1 MLFDLRSRGR
11 RTTVKVVYSM
21 LAVLMGAGL
30 VLFGIGGATSGG
42 FLNGL
47 TGGGGGGGSVNT
59 PEKAAKHLE
68 AIVRRDPQS
77 QAAWLRLAQ
86 IRLNIA
92 NANAQTGGQVD
103 SADLEK
109 VSQAWKRYLALNPPH
124 PNDAMAQQMIAVYG
138 PAPGL
143 NDSADLVSAVEAH
156 LAATKKPTVSD
167 YETYAVA
174 ATLANQTRK
183 AGLATDKAKSL
194 AAAGKN
200 GKAKTNALK
209 QVDAEIAAL
218 QQQLGGSGSS
228 AAQTVTG

>member
-59 PEKAAKHLE
+59 PEKAEKHLE
-68 AIVRRDPQS
+68 TIVRRDPTS

-92 NANAQTGGQVD
+92 NANAQTGGQLT
-103 SADLEK
+103 ANDLEQ
-109 VSQAWKRYLALNPPH
+109 VSQAWKRYVALSPEH
-124 PNDAMAQQMIAVYG
+124 PDNTMAQQMIAVYG
-138 PAPGL
+138 PSPGL
-143 NDSADLVSAVEAH
+143 NQPANLVGAVEAH
-156 LAATKKPTVSD
+156 LAAT
-167 YETYAVA
+167 
-174 ATLANQTRK
+174 LANQARK
-183 AGLATDKAKSL
+183 AGLATDKAKAL
-194 AAAGKN
+194 AAAGKK
-200 GKAKTNALK
+200 GQARKKAIT

-218 QQQLGGSGSS
+218 QQQLGGGGSTVPQTASG
-228 AAQTVTG
+228 

>member
-59 PEKAAKHLE
+59 PEKAEKHLE
-68 AIVRRDPQS
+68 TIVRRDPTS

-92 NANAQTGGQVD
+92 NANAQTGGQLT
-103 SADLEK
+103 ANDLEQ
-109 VSQAWKRYLALNPPH
+109 VSQAWKRYVALSPEH
-124 PNDAMAQQMIAVYG
+124 PDNTMAQQMIAVYG
-138 PAPGL
+138 PSPGL
-143 NDSADLVSAVEAH
+143 NQPANLVGAVEAH
-156 LAATKKPTVSD
+156 LAATKKPTATD

-174 ATLANQTRK
+174 ATLANQARK
-183 AGLATDKAKSL
+183 AGLATDKAKAL
-194 AAAGKN
+194 AAAGKK
-200 GKAKTNALK
+200 GQARKKAIT

-218 QQQLGGSGSS
+218 QQQLGGGGSTVPQTASG
-228 AAQTVTG
+228 

>member
-47 TGGGGGGGSVNT
+47 TGGGGGGSANT
-59 PEKAAKHLE
+59 PEKAEKHLE
-68 AIVRRDPQS
+68 AIVRRDPTS

-92 NANAQTGGQVD
+92 NANAQTGGQI
-103 SADLEK
+103 STADLQQ
-109 VSQAWKRYLALNPPH
+109 VSQAWTRYLKLDPEH
-124 PNDAMAQQMIAVYG
+124 PNNTMAQQMIAVYG

-143 NDSADLVSAVEAH
+143 NQPDNLVSAVEAH
-156 LAATKKPTVSD
+156 LAATKKPTTTD

-194 AAAGKN
+194 AAAGKT
-200 GKAKTNALK
+200 GQARKKAED
-209 QVDAEIAAL
+209 QVTAEIAAL
-218 QQQLGGSGSS
+218 QQQLGGSSS
-228 AAQTVTG
+228 TAPQTVSG